1 MNTVFEQLGLLAERG
16 VRVEM
21 LGRFEFKVY
30 GFYKSDSVTV
40 HTVNQ
45 TLTARYNEVDEFM
58 VEDLTSALVTLNHQW
73 WERSRERYDG
83 WAEPDAAWKPLLLEH
98 GYEVDGRK

>member
-21 LGRFEFKVY
+21 LSRFEFKVY

-45 TLTARYNEVDEFM
+45 TLTARYDEVDEFM
-58 VEDLTSALVTLNHQW
+58 LEDLTEALVALNHQW
-73 WERSRERYDG
+73 WERSAWRYAG
-83 WAEPDAAWKPLLLEH
+83 WAEPEPAWKSLMLEY
-98 GYEVDGRK
+98 GYEVD